1 MKLEII
7 WSNSHSDRALPNPVV
22 YLADDARPP
31 LSARVPNPP
40 TEARESASSGRKE
53 RSVYIPVGF
62 EENLSLLTTSVFY
75 ISDLL
80 HKLETRYNTTDFT
93 S

>member
-1 MKLEII
+1 ME
-7 WSNSHSDRALPNPVV
+7 
-22 YLADDARPP
+22 LAFTGTVT
-31 LSARVPNPP
+31 SM
-40 TEARESASSGRKE
+40 TGEARESASSGGEE